1 MKHLWI
7 NGGVAYG
14 IWTTLADPVT
24 IGLAGRAGFEYTC
37 IDLQHGLATFAEL
50 PTILRYLDSA
60 PTTAIVRV
68 PANDTAAITRA
79 LDLGARGVVVPM
91 INTPADAA
99 RAVAAARYP
108 ALPVDTEPSDP
119 ATQIGERSWGPI
131 FADLD
136 GVANTDEDN
145 AAVSVIIMIETAQAL
160 ENVAEIAAVPGV
172 TALYVGPNDLALSL
186 GYGRATYRTEPALE
200 QAIGRA
206 VAAAQ
211 QAGVVAGVH
220 CSDPQM
226 VHYWRERGAQMLT
239 TALDTTLAKQAFA
252 QRYRVAAD
260 SAPAPEVELG
270 NY

>member
-7 NGGVAYG
+7 NGEVAYG

-50 PTILRYLDSA
+50 PTILRFLEAA
-60 PTTAIVRV
+60 PTTPIVRV
-68 PANDTAAITRA
+68 PANETPAITRA

-91 INTPADAA
+91 INTAADAA

-108 ALPVDTEPSDP
+108 ALPTGQEPADP

-136 GVANTDEDN
+136 GVAVTDDDN
-145 AAVSVIIMIETAQAL
+145 AAISVIIMIETAQAL

-172 TALYVGPNDLALSL
+172 SALYVGPNDLALSL
-186 GYGRATYRTEPALE
+186 GYGRATYRSEPAME
-200 QAIGRA
+200 EAISR
-206 VAAAQ
+206 VVTAAQ
-211 QAGVVAGVH
+211 QAGIVAGVH

-226 VHYWRERGAQMLT
+226 VHYWRDRGAQMLT
-239 TALDTTLAKQAFA
+239 TALDTTLAKQAFG
-252 QRYRVAAD
+252 QRYQVASGA
-260 SAPAPEVELG
+260 APAPEVELG